1 MEEYMPDVYGKS
13 IYTIDYTKLL
23 SRGIK
28 CLLFD
33 LDNTIVPSHENVPPK
48 KAKELFTGLKQKGF
62 RVIIYTNSPMIRLRG
77 FKNYFGVD
85 GVSSAFKP
93 FTYKLKRLLKKYNLA
108 ASEVAII
115 GDQLMTDVKVGNK
128 VGITTVL
135 IEPISKKD
143 FVLTRINRRHE
154 RKVMKSLRDH
164 DLFCKGR
171 YYD

>member
-1 MEEYMPDVYGKS
+1 
-13 IYTIDYTKLL
+13 
-23 SRGIK
+23 
-28 CLLFD
+28 
-33 LDNTIVPSHENVPPK
+33 
-48 KAKELFTGLKQKGF
+48 
-62 RVIIYTNSPMIRLRG
+62 MIRLRG

-93 FTYKLKRLLKKYNLA
+93 FTYKLKRLLKKYNLT

-115 GDQLMTDVKVGNK
+115 GDQMMTDIKVGNK

-143 FVLTRINRRHE
+143 FVLTRINRRYE
-154 RKVMKSLRDH
+154 RKVMKILRDH